1 MIIFLDIL
9 EALKKLKHLQIALF
23 FIRHRFELATG
34 DPFGYV
40 QCPSLHFSSDVL
52 FQIQSTSLVLY
63 IYQVWCFRD
72 QHHAGEG
79 PPKFTEKAIF
89 FNGPRVCGFETH
101 FDGMTAIL
109 N

>member
-1 MIIFLDIL
+1 MIIFLDIF

-52 FQIQSTSLVLY
+52 FQIQSISLVLY

-79 PPKFTEKAIF
+79 ATEIHRK
-89 FNGPRVCGFETH
+89 
-101 FDGMTAIL
+101 
-109 N
+109 